1 MRDIKESVVES
12 LDGTSHEIFHYL
24 PYILQDLREIGT
36 DPITV
41 SELLHDFAEDEIPL
55 KILDLGCGKGA
66 VSVRLAK
73 DYNCMVYGIDALPEF
88 VESAKE
94 FAIENGVYHNC
105 VFSQGDIRDQYAFY
119 HDFDVIILG
128 AIGPVLGNVGE
139 TLKKVSGCLKST
151 GFVILDDG
159 YIPDNSEFKH
169 EKCNSQSEFLCQI
182 KSSGFEIVSENIFSY
197 DEMLIQNE
205 AIYTAIKSRT
215 AELVKMYPEKAEL
228 FEEYLLNQERENEA
242 LENHLVC
249 GVWLLGKS

>member
-41 SELLHDFAEDEIPL
+41 SELLHDFADDEVPL

-94 FAIENGVYHNC
+94 FAIENGVYHKC
-105 VFSQGDIRDQYAFY
+105 VFSQGDIRDQYAYY

-128 AIGPVLGNVGE
+128 AIGPVLGSVVE
-139 TLKKVSGCLKST
+139 SLKKVSGCLKST
-151 GFVILDDG
+151 GLVVLDDG
-159 YIPDNSEFKH
+159 YIPDSSEFKH
-169 EKCNSQSEFLCQI
+169 DKCNSHSEFLSQI
-182 KSSGFEIVSENIFSY
+182 QNAGFKIVSENVFDS
-197 DEMLIQNE
+197 DEMVIQNE
-205 AIYTAIKSRT
+205 VIYSAIKSRI
-215 AELVKMYPEKAEL
+215 AELVNMYPEKASL
-228 FEEYLLNQERENEA
+228 FIEYLLNQEKENDA
-242 LENHLVC
+242 LENQLVC
-249 GVWLLGKS
+249 GVWLLERL